1 MPSHR
6 SGKGMT
12 NFVACINPLE
22 KLPVSVDIISVLPD
36 SVANQ
41 IAAGEVI
48 QRPASAV
55 KELMENAI
63 DAGAGFVKLIV
74 KDAGRTLIQVV
85 DDGKGMSATDAR
97 LCFERHATSKIR
109 VADDLWNLNTMGF
122 RGEALASIAAVAQVE
137 VKTRRE
143 EDAMGTLIQIEGSE
157 VKLQEPC
164 AAPKGT
170 SFSMKNL
177 FYNVPA
183 RRNFLKSDG
192 VEFRHILEEFE
203 RIAFANPT
211 IGFSLWHNGNEL
223 YRLEAGTG
231 EEPRAALRQRIL
243 ALYGMPYNQRL
254 VPLEEDAGIVK
265 ISGFVIKPEFTRKT
279 RGEQFFFLNKRF
291 IRNSYLHHA
300 VQSAFEQLLP
310 QGNFPGYFIF
320 LEVDPKTIDVNIHP
334 TKTEVK
340 FEDERSIYA
349 VLRSTVKKSL
359 GQYNIAPTLDFDQ
372 EMSMEIPLPNSQ
384 PIRMPE
390 IKVNPAFNP
399 FETNSNKSTSY
410 NEPSYGG
417 QGREQRNLQNW
428 ETMFNQHM
436 HATPS
441 ADVIPS
447 VQQVLH
453 DTQSKPIG
461 QGAAFMQL
469 HERYILSPMKNG
481 LLVIDQQRAH
491 ERVLYERYIHSIAR
505 QQVQVQQKLFP
516 ENVTFS
522 PALTHIAESQIEAL
536 QAIGF
541 DIHPFGNNTFVVHGI
556 PAGTEEYDV
565 TALLEEVLETFRE
578 NEQQLHLKPLENIAR
593 SLAKQAAIRPGKPM
607 DVREMQALAD
617 ELFGCEQPAFAP
629 DGKPVY
635 INFPI
640 DDIDKRMKRS

>member
-1 MPSHR
+1 M
-6 SGKGMT
+6 
-12 NFVACINPLE
+12 
-22 KLPVSVDIISVLPD
+22 PVSADIISVLPD

-63 DAGAGFVKLIV
+63 DAGANFVKLIV

-97 LCFERHATSKIR
+97 LCFERHATSKIK

-137 VKTRRE
+137 LKTRRE
-143 EDAMGTLIQIEGSE
+143 EDAMGTLIQIEGTE
-157 VKLQEPC
+157 VRLQEPC

-211 IGFSLWHNGNEL
+211 IGFSLWHNGNEM
-223 YRLEAGTG
+223 YRLEAGTND
-231 EEPRAALRQRIL
+231 EPRASLRQRIL
-243 ALYGMPYNQRL
+243 ALYGTPYNQRL
-254 VPLEEDAGIVK
+254 VPLDEDAGIVK

-279 RGEQFFFLNKRF
+279 RGEQFFFLNRRF

-310 QGNFPGYFIF
+310 QGHFPGYFIF
-320 LEVDPKTIDVNIHP
+320 LDVDPKTIDVNIHP

-359 GQYNIAPTLDFDQ
+359 GQYNIAPTLDFEQ
-372 EMSMEIPLPNSQ
+372 EMSMDIPLPNSQ
-384 PIRMPE
+384 PVRMPE
-390 IKVNPAFNP
+390 IKVNPEFNP
-399 FETNSNKSTSY
+399 FKTESYKAPAY
-410 NEPSYGG
+410 NEP
-417 QGREQRNLQNW
+417 REKKNIQNW
-428 ETMFNQHM
+428 ETMFNQHI
-436 HATPS
+436 HSTQD
-441 ADVIPS
+441 ADVAPA
-447 VQQVLH
+447 VQQILH
-453 DTQSKPIG
+453 EAQTTPVSE
-461 QGAAFMQL
+461 GAAFMQL

-491 ERVLYERYIHSIAR
+491 ERVLYERYIHAMAR
-505 QQVQVQQKLFP
+505 QQVQIQQKLFP

-522 PALTHIAESQIEAL
+522 PALTHVAETQIEAL
-536 QAIGF
+536 QSIGF
-541 DIHPFGNNTFVVHGI
+541 DIHPFGQNTFVVHGI
-556 PAGTEEYDV
+556 PAGTEDYDV
-565 TALLEEVLETFRE
+565 ALLLEEVLETFRE
-578 NEQQLHLKPLENIAR
+578 NEQALHLKPLENIAR
-593 SLAKQAAIRPGKPM
+593 SLAKRAAIKTGKSM
-607 DVREMQALAD
+607 DAREMQALCD

>member
-1 MPSHR
+1 MS
-6 SGKGMT
+6 T
-12 NFVACINPLE
+12 
-22 KLPVSVDIISVLPD
+22 DIISVLPD

-63 DAGAGFVKLIV
+63 DAGANFIRLIV

-85 DDGKGMSATDAR
+85 DDGKGMSPTDAR

-137 VKTRRE
+137 LKTRRE
-143 EDAMGTLIQIEGSE
+143 EDTMGTLLHVEGSE
-157 VKLQEPC
+157 VKSQEPC

-183 RRNFLKSDG
+183 RRNFLKSDT

-211 IGFSLWHNGNEL
+211 IGFSLWHNGNEM
-223 YRLEAGTG
+223 YRLEAGTS
-231 EEPRAALRQRIL
+231 EEPRASLRQRIL

-254 VPLEEDAGIVK
+254 VPVDEDAGIVK
-265 ISGFVIKPEFTRKT
+265 ISGFVIKPEYTRKT

-300 VQSAFEQLLP
+300 VQSAFEQVLP

-320 LEVDPKTIDVNIHP
+320 LDVDPKTIDVNIHP

-340 FEDERSIYA
+340 FEDERSIYM

-359 GQYNIAPTLDFDQ
+359 GQYNIAPTLDFEQ
-372 EMSMEIPLPNSQ
+372 EMSMEIPLPNQSG
-384 PIRMPE
+384 PVRMPE
-390 IKVNPAFNP
+390 IKVNPNFNP
-399 FETNSNKSTSY
+399 FDTDSSQKQPSY
-410 NEPSYGG
+410 NAP
-417 QGREQRNLQNW
+417 REKQNLQNW
-428 ETMFNQHM
+428 ESMFTQHM
-436 HATPS
+436 QRNIPS
-441 ADVIPS
+441 AEVIPD

-453 DTQSKPIG
+453 ETSSKPVTE
-461 QGAAFMQL
+461 GASFMQL
-469 HERYILSPMKNG
+469 HERYILSPLKNG

-491 ERVLYERYIHSIAR
+491 ERVLYERYIQAIAR
-505 QQVQVQQKLFP
+505 QQVQIQQKLFP

-522 PALTHIAESQIEAL
+522 PAMAEIAGSQLAAL
-536 QAIGF
+536 QSIGF
-541 DIHPFGNNTFVVHGI
+541 DIHPFGNNTFVVHGV
-556 PAGTEEYDV
+556 PAGTEEYD
-565 TALLEEVLETFRE
+565 AGRLLEQVLETFRE
-578 NEQQLHLKPLENIAR
+578 NEQELQLKPLENIAR
-593 SLAKQAAIRPGKPM
+593 SLAKRAAIRPGQSLSTK
-607 DVREMQALAD
+607 EMQSLAD
-617 ELFGCEQPAFAP
+617 ELFGCEQPSFAP
-629 DGKPVY
+629 DGKPVF

-640 DDIDKRMKRS
+640 DEIDKRMKRS

>member
-1 MPSHR
+1 
-6 SGKGMT
+6 
-12 NFVACINPLE
+12 
-22 KLPVSVDIISVLPD
+22 VSPDIISVLPD

-109 VADDLWNLNTMGF
+109 IADDLWNLNTMGF

-137 VKTRRE
+137 LKSRRE
-143 EDAMGTLIQIEGSE
+143 EDAMGTLIHIEGSE

-211 IGFSLWHNGNEL
+211 VGFSVWHNGTEM
-223 YRLEAGTG
+223 YRLEAGTS
-231 EEPRAALRQRIL
+231 EEPRASLRQRIL
-243 ALYGMPYNQRL
+243 ALYGAPYNQRL
-254 VPLEEDAGIVK
+254 VPLDEDAGIVK
-265 ISGFVIKPEFTRKT
+265 ISGFVIKPEFARKT

-300 VQSAFEQLLP
+300 VQSAFDQLLP
-310 QGNFPGYFIF
+310 AGNFPGYFIF
-320 LEVDPKTIDVNIHP
+320 LDVDPKTIDVNIHP

-359 GQYNIAPTLDFDQ
+359 GQYNIAPTLDFEQ
-372 EMSMEIPLPNSQ
+372 EMSMEIPLPNSTQ
-384 PIRMPE
+384 PVRVPE

-399 FETNSNKSTSY
+399 FDTDSHKA
-410 NEPSYGG
+410 PSYSET
-417 QGREQRNLQNW
+417 REKNNLQNW
-428 ETMFNQHM
+428 ETMFNQHI
-436 HATPS
+436 HSTPP
-441 ADVIPS
+441 ADVIPA

-453 DTQSKPIG
+453 ETTSAPVAE
-461 QGAAFMQL
+461 GAAFMQL

-491 ERVLYERYIHSIAR
+491 ERVLYERFIHSMAR

-516 ENVTFS
+516 EHVSFT
-522 PALTHIAESQIEAL
+522 PALTHVAETQLEAL
-536 QAIGF
+536 QSIGF
-541 DIHPFGNNTFVVHGI
+541 DIHPFGQNTFVVHGI
-556 PAGTEEYDV
+556 PAGTEDYDV
-565 TALLEEVLETFRE
+565 AHLLEEVLETFRE
-578 NEQQLHLKPLENIAR
+578 NEQQLHLKPLENVAR
-593 SLAKQAAIRPGKPM
+593 SLAKRASVKAGKPLG
-607 DVREMQALAD
+607 VREMQALCD

-640 DDIDKRMKRS
+640 DEIDKRMKRS

>member
-1 MPSHR
+1 
-6 SGKGMT
+6 
-12 NFVACINPLE
+12 
-22 KLPVSVDIISVLPD
+22 
-36 SVANQ
+36 
-41 IAAGEVI
+41 
-48 QRPASAV
+48 
-55 KELMENAI
+55 MENAI
-63 DAGAGFVKLIV
+63 DAGADFIKLIV

-85 DDGKGMSATDAR
+85 DNGKGMSATDAR
-97 LCFERHATSKIR
+97 LSFERHATSKIR
-109 VADDLWNLNTMGF
+109 VSDDLWALQTMGF

-137 VKTRRE
+137 LKTRRE
-143 EDAMGTLIQIEGSE
+143 DDAMGTLINIEGSE
-157 VKLQEPC
+157 VKSQEAC

-203 RIAFANPT
+203 RIAFSNPE
-211 IGFSLWHNGNEL
+211 IGFSLWHNGNEM
-223 YRLEAGTG
+223 YRLEAGTS

-254 VPLEEDAGIVK
+254 VPLDEDAGIVK

-310 QGNFPGYFIF
+310 QGHFPGYFIF

-359 GQYNIAPTLDFDQ
+359 GQYNIAPTLDFEQ

-384 PIRMPE
+384 PIRMPQ
-390 IKVNPAFNP
+390 ITVNPSFNP
-399 FETNSNKSTSY
+399 FDSNSHKSTVY
-410 NEPSYGG
+410 NEP
-417 QGREQRNLQNW
+417 REQRNVQNW
-428 ETMFNQHM
+428 DTMFNQHM
-436 HATPS
+436 TPS
-441 ADVIPS
+441 ADVIPA
-447 VQQVLH
+447 VQQALH
-453 DTQSKPIG
+453 ETQSKPLNE
-461 QGAAFMQL
+461 GASFMQL

-491 ERVLYERYIHSIAR
+491 ERVLYERYIHAIAR
-505 QQVQVQQKLFP
+505 QHVQVQQKLFP
-516 ENVTFS
+516 EHITFS
-522 PALTHIAESQIEAL
+522 PALTHIAETQIEAL
-536 QAIGF
+536 QTIGF
-541 DIHPFGNNTFVVHGI
+541 DIHPFGNNTFVIHGI
-556 PAGTEEYDV
+556 PAGTEDYDV
-565 TALLEEVLETFRE
+565 MKLLEEVLETFRE
-578 NEQQLHLKPLENIAR
+578 NEQQFQLKPLENIAR
-593 SLAKQAAIRPGKPM
+593 SLAKRAAIRPGKNM

-617 ELFGCEQPAFAP
+617 ELFGCEQSAFAP

-640 DDIDKRMKRS
+640 DEIDKRMKR

>member
-1 MPSHR
+1 MS
-6 SGKGMT
+6 S
-12 NFVACINPLE
+12 
-22 KLPVSVDIISVLPD
+22 DIISVLPD

-55 KELMENAI
+55 KELMENSI
-63 DAGAGFVKLIV
+63 DAGANFIRLIV

-85 DDGKGMSATDAR
+85 DDGKGMSSTDAR
-97 LCFERHATSKIR
+97 LSFERHATSKIR

-137 VKTRRE
+137 LKTRRE
-143 EDAMGTLIQIEGSE
+143 DDAMGSLLHVEGSE
-157 VKLQEPC
+157 VKSQEPC

-203 RIAFANPT
+203 RVAFANPT
-211 IGFSLWHNGNEL
+211 IGFSLWHNGNEM
-223 YRLEAGTG
+223 YRLEAGTS

-254 VPLEEDAGIVK
+254 VPVEEDAGIVK
-265 ISGFVIKPEFTRKT
+265 ISGFVVKPEFTRKT

-310 QGNFPGYFIF
+310 QGHFPGYFIF
-320 LEVDPKTIDVNIHP
+320 LDVDPKTIDVNIHP

-359 GQYNIAPTLDFDQ
+359 GQYNIAPTLDFEQ
-372 EMSMEIPLPNSQ
+372 EMSMEIPYRRPGDTVK
-384 PIRMPE
+384 MPE
-390 IKVNPAFNP
+390 IKVNPDFNP
-399 FETNSNKSTSY
+399 FANEKSSKPAY
-410 NEPSYGG
+410 DAP
-417 QGREQRNLQNW
+417 RESRNLQNW
-428 ETMFNQHM
+428 ESMFQQHVQN
-436 HATPS
+436 AIPS
-441 ADVIPS
+441 AEIIPDLS
-447 VQQVLH
+447 AGGDGQQILH
-453 DTQSKPIG
+453 ETQKPVSE
-461 QGAAFMQL
+461 GAAFMQL
-469 HERYILSPMKNG
+469 HERYIISPMKNG

-491 ERVLYERYIHSIAR
+491 ERILYERYIHAIAR
-505 QQVQVQQKLFP
+505 QHIQVQQKLFP
-516 ENVTFS
+516 EHVTFA
-522 PALTHIAESQIEAL
+522 PAMAHLAETQIEAL
-536 QAIGF
+536 QSIGF
-541 DIHPFGNNTFVVHGI
+541 DIHPFGQNTFVVHGV
-556 PAGTEEYDV
+556 PAGTEDYDV
-565 TALLEEVLETFRE
+565 SKLLEEVLETFRE

-593 SLAKQAAIRPGKPM
+593 SLAKRAAVRPGKSLGKQ
-607 DVREMQALAD
+607 EMQALAD
-617 ELFGCEQPAFAP
+617 ELFGCEQPSFSP
-629 DGKPVY
+629 DGKPVF

-640 DDIDKRMKRS
+640 DEIDKRMKRS

>member
-1 MPSHR
+1 
-6 SGKGMT
+6 
-12 NFVACINPLE
+12 
-22 KLPVSVDIISVLPD
+22 VSTDIISVLPD

-63 DAGAGFVKLIV
+63 DAGANFIRLIV

-85 DDGKGMSATDAR
+85 DDGKGMSPTDAR

-137 VKTRRE
+137 LKTRRE
-143 EDAMGTLIQIEGSE
+143 EDAMGTLLLVEGSE
-157 VKLQEPC
+157 VKSQEPC

-183 RRNFLKSDG
+183 RRNFLKSDS

-211 IGFSLWHNGNEL
+211 IGFSLWHNGNEM
-223 YRLEAGTG
+223 YRLEAGTS
-231 EEPRAALRQRIL
+231 EEPRASLRQRIL

-254 VPLEEDAGIVK
+254 VPVDEDAGIVK

-300 VQSAFEQLLP
+300 IQSAFEQVLP

-320 LEVDPKTIDVNIHP
+320 LDVDPKTIDVNIHP

-340 FEDERSIYA
+340 FEDERSIYM

-359 GQYNIAPTLDFDQ
+359 GQYNIAPTLDFEQ
-372 EMSMEIPLPNSQ
+372 EMSMEIPLPNSG
-384 PIRMPE
+384 PVRMPE
-390 IKVNPAFNP
+390 IKVNPNFNP
-399 FETNSNKSTSY
+399 FDSDSQKQPSY
-410 NEPSYGG
+410 NAP
-417 QGREQRNLQNW
+417 REKQNLQNW
-428 ETMFNQHM
+428 ESMFDQHM
-436 HATPS
+436 QRNIPS
-441 ADVIPS
+441 AEVIPD

-453 DTQSKPIG
+453 ETSSKPVAE
-461 QGAAFMQL
+461 GASFMQL
-469 HERYILSPMKNG
+469 HERYILSPLKNG

-491 ERVLYERYIHSIAR
+491 ERVLYERYIQAIAR

-522 PALTHIAESQIEAL
+522 PAMAEIAGSQLSAL
-536 QAIGF
+536 QSIGF
-541 DIHPFGNNTFVVHGI
+541 DIHPFGNNTFVVHGV
-556 PAGTEEYDV
+556 PAGTEEYD
-565 TALLEEVLETFRE
+565 AGKLLEQVLETFRE
-578 NEQQLHLKPLENIAR
+578 NEQALQLKPLENIAR
-593 SLAKQAAIRPGKPM
+593 SLAKRAAIRPGQSLSA
-607 DVREMQALAD
+607 REMQSLAD
-617 ELFGCEQPAFAP
+617 ELFGCEQSSFAP
-629 DGKPVY
+629 DGKPVF

-640 DDIDKRMKRS
+640 DEIDKRMKRS

>member
-1 MPSHR
+1 
-6 SGKGMT
+6 
-12 NFVACINPLE
+12 
-22 KLPVSVDIISVLPD
+22 
-36 SVANQ
+36 
-41 IAAGEVI
+41 
-48 QRPASAV
+48 
-55 KELMENAI
+55 MENAI
-63 DAGAGFVKLIV
+63 DAGADFVKLIV

-85 DDGKGMSATDAR
+85 DDGKGMSPTDAR

-109 VADDLWNLNTMGF
+109 VADDLWNLHTMGF

-137 VKTRRE
+137 LKTRRD
-143 EDAMGTLIQIEGSE
+143 EDQMGTLIQIEGSE
-157 VKLQEPC
+157 VKLQEAC

-203 RIAFANPT
+203 RVAFANPT
-211 IGFSLWHNGNEL
+211 VGFSLWHNGNEM
-223 YRLEAGTG
+223 YRLEAGTSD
-231 EEPRAALRQRIL
+231 EPRASLRQRIL
-243 ALYGMPYNQRL
+243 ALYGTPYNQRL
-254 VPLEEDAGIVK
+254 VPLEEDAGIVR

-300 VQSAFEQLLP
+300 VQTAFDQLLP

-320 LEVDPKTIDVNIHP
+320 LDVDPKTIDVNIHP

-359 GQYNIAPTLDFDQ
+359 GQYNIAPTLDFEQ

-384 PIRMPE
+384 PVRMPE

-399 FETNSNKSTSY
+399 FEKDSHKAPAY
-410 NEPSYGG
+410 NEP
-417 QGREQRNLQNW
+417 REKANMQNW
-428 ETMFNQHM
+428 ETMFSQHM
-436 HATPS
+436 HTTPP
-441 ADVIPS
+441 AEVIPA

-453 DTQSKPIG
+453 ETKSNPVAE
-461 QGAAFMQL
+461 GAAFMQL

-491 ERVLYERYIHSIAR
+491 ERVLYERYIHAMAR
-505 QQVQVQQKLFP
+505 RQVQVQQKLFP

-522 PALTHIAESQIEAL
+522 PALTQIAETQIEAL
-536 QAIGF
+536 QSIGF
-541 DIHPFGNNTFVVHGI
+541 DIHPFGQNTFVLHGV
-556 PAGTEEYDV
+556 PAGTEDIDV
-565 TALLEEVLETFRE
+565 AHLLEEVLETFRE
-578 NEQQLHLKPLENIAR
+578 NEQQLQLKPLENIAR
-593 SLAKQAAIRPGKPM
+593 SLAKRAAIKPGRTL

>member
-1 MPSHR
+1 
-6 SGKGMT
+6 
-12 NFVACINPLE
+12 
-22 KLPVSVDIISVLPD
+22 VSPDIISVLPD

-63 DAGAGFVKLIV
+63 DAGADFIKLIV

-109 VADDLWNLNTMGF
+109 HADDLWNLSTMGF
-122 RGEALASIAAVAQVE
+122 RGEALASIAAVAQIE

-143 EDAMGTLIQIEGSE
+143 EDDMGTLIQIEGSE
-157 VKLQEPC
+157 VKLQEAC

-211 IGFSLWHNGNEL
+211 IGFSLWHNGNEM
-223 YRLEAGTG
+223 YRLEAGTSD
-231 EEPRAALRQRIL
+231 EPRASLRQRIL
-243 ALYGMPYNQRL
+243 ALYGTPYNQRL

-300 VQSAFEQLLP
+300 VQAAFDQLLP

-320 LEVDPKTIDVNIHP
+320 LDVDPKTIDVNIHP

-359 GQYNIAPTLDFDQ
+359 GQYNIAPTLDFEQ
-372 EMSMEIPLPNSQ
+372 EMSMEIPLPNSTQ
-384 PIRMPE
+384 PIRVPE

-399 FETNSNKSTSY
+399 FEKDSHKAPAY
-410 NEPSYGG
+410 NEP
-417 QGREQRNLQNW
+417 REKSNMQSW
-428 ETMFNQHM
+428 ETMFSQHM
-436 HATPS
+436 HAMPS
-441 ADVIPS
+441 ADVIPA

-453 DTQSKPIG
+453 ETKSTPVG
-461 QGAAFMQL
+461 EGAGFMQL

-491 ERVLYERYIHSIAR
+491 ERVLYERYIQAMAR
-505 QQVQVQQKLFP
+505 RQVQVQQKLFP
-516 ENVTFS
+516 EHVTFS
-522 PALTHIAESQIEAL
+522 PALTHVAETQIEAL
-536 QAIGF
+536 QSIGF
-541 DIHPFGNNTFVVHGI
+541 DIHPFGQNTFVLHGV
-556 PAGTEEYDV
+556 PAGTEELDV
-565 TALLEEVLETFRE
+565 THLLEEVLETFRE
-578 NEQQLHLKPLENIAR
+578 NEQQLQLKPLENIAR
-593 SLAKQAAIRPGKPM
+593 SLAKRAAIKPGRTLGT
-607 DVREMQALAD
+607 REMQALAD

>member
-1 MPSHR
+1 LR
-6 SGKGMT
+6 A
-12 NFVACINPLE
+12 FNPL
-22 KLPVSVDIISVLPD
+22 KKVPVSLDIISVLPD

-63 DAGAGFVKLIV
+63 DAGADFVKLIV

-85 DDGKGMSATDAR
+85 DDGNGMSATDAR
-97 LCFERHATSKIR
+97 LCFERHATSKIK
-109 VADDLWNLNTMGF
+109 VADDLWKLNTMGF

-137 VKTRRE
+137 LKSRRE
-143 EDAMGTLIQIEGSE
+143 EDAMGTLIQIEGTE

-170 SFSMKNL
+170 SISMKNL

-183 RRNFLKSDG
+183 RRNFLKSDS

-211 IGFSLWHNGNEL
+211 VGFSLWHNGNEM
-223 YRLEAGTG
+223 YRLEAGTT
-231 EEPRAALRQRIL
+231 EEPRASLRQRIL
-243 ALYGMPYNQRL
+243 ALYGSPYNQRL
-254 VPLEEDAGIVK
+254 VPLQEDAGIVK

-279 RGEQFFFLNKRF
+279 RGEQFFFLNRRF

-300 VQSAFEQLLP
+300 VQTAFDQLLP

-320 LEVDPKTIDVNIHP
+320 LDVDPKTIDVNIHP

-349 VLRSTVKKSL
+349 ILRSSVKKSL
-359 GQYNIAPTLDFDQ
+359 GQYNIAPTLDFEQ

-390 IKVNPAFNP
+390 IKVNPSFNP
-399 FETNSNKSTSY
+399 FEKDSHKTSVY
-410 NEPSYGG
+410 NEP
-417 QGREQRNLQNW
+417 REKSNLQNW
-428 ETMFNQHM
+428 ETMFNQHI
-436 HATPS
+436 HSTPS
-441 ADVIPS
+441 ADVIPA

-453 DTQSKPIG
+453 ETQTKPLSE
-461 QGAAFMQL
+461 GASFMQL

-491 ERVLYERYIHSIAR
+491 ERVLYERYIHAMAR
-505 QQVQVQQKLFP
+505 QQVHVQQKLFP
-516 ENVTFS
+516 ENVSFS
-522 PALTHIAESQIEAL
+522 PAITHVAQTQIEAL
-536 QAIGF
+536 QSIGF
-541 DIHPFGNNTFVVHGI
+541 DIHPFGQGTFVVHGI
-556 PAGTEEYDV
+556 PAGTEDYDV
-565 TALLEEVLETFRE
+565 AQLLEEVLETFRE
-578 NEQQLHLKPLENIAR
+578 NEQQMHLKPLENIAR
-593 SLAKQAAIRPGKPM
+593 SLARRASIKPGKSM
-607 DVREMQALAD
+607 GAREMQALCD
-617 ELFGCEQPAFAP
+617 ELFGCEQPAFSP

-640 DDIDKRMKRS
+640 DEIDKRMKRS

>member
-1 MPSHR
+1 MSP
-6 SGKGMT
+6 
-12 NFVACINPLE
+12 
-22 KLPVSVDIISVLPD
+22 DIISVLPD

-63 DAGAGFVKLIV
+63 DAGADFVKLIV

-137 VKTRRE
+137 LKTRRE
-143 EDAMGTLIQIEGSE
+143 EDQMGTLLQIEGSE
-157 VKLQEPC
+157 VKLQEAC

-211 IGFSLWHNGNEL
+211 VGFSLWHNGNEM
-223 YRLEAGTG
+223 YRLEAGTS
-231 EEPRAALRQRIL
+231 EEPRASLRQRIL
-243 ALYGMPYNQRL
+243 ALYGTPYNQRL

-320 LEVDPKTIDVNIHP
+320 LDVDPKTIDVNIHP

-359 GQYNIAPTLDFDQ
+359 GQYNIAPTLDFEQ
-372 EMSMEIPLPNSQ
+372 EMSMEIPLPDSKQ
-384 PIRMPE
+384 PVRMPE
-390 IKVNPAFNP
+390 IKVNPDFNP
-399 FETNSNKSTSY
+399 FEKDAYKAPAY
-410 NEPSYGG
+410 NEP
-417 QGREQRNLQNW
+417 REKKNLQNW
-428 ETMFNQHM
+428 ETMFSQHM
-436 HATPS
+436 HTMPS

-453 DTQSKPIG
+453 ETKANPVSE
-461 QGAAFMQL
+461 GAAFLQL

-491 ERVLYERYIHSIAR
+491 ERVLYERYIHAMAR
-505 QQVQVQQKLFP
+505 RQVQVQQKLFP

-522 PALTHIAESQIEAL
+522 PALTHVAETQIEAL
-536 QAIGF
+536 QSIGF
-541 DIHPFGNNTFVVHGI
+541 DIHPFGQNTFVLHGV
-556 PAGTEEYDV
+556 PAGTEDHDV
-565 TALLEEVLETFRE
+565 THLLEEVLETFRE
-578 NEQQLHLKPLENIAR
+578 NEQQLQLKPLENIAR
-593 SLAKQAAIRPGKPM
+593 SLAKRAAIKPGRAM
-607 DVREMQALAD
+607 DTREMQALAD

-640 DDIDKRMKRS
+640 DEIDKRMKRS

>member
-1 MPSHR
+1 
-6 SGKGMT
+6 
-12 NFVACINPLE
+12 
-22 KLPVSVDIISVLPD
+22 VSADIISVLPD

-63 DAGAGFVKLIV
+63 DAGADFIKLIV

-97 LCFERHATSKIR
+97 LSFERHATSKIR
-109 VADDLWNLNTMGF
+109 VSDDLWSLNTMGF

-137 VKTRRE
+137 LKTRRE
-143 EDAMGTLIQIEGSE
+143 EDAMGTLIHIEGSE
-157 VKLQEPC
+157 VKSQEPC

-203 RIAFANPT
+203 RIAFSNPT
-211 IGFSLWHNGNEL
+211 IGFSLWHNGNEM
-223 YRLEAGTG
+223 YRLEAGADS
-231 EEPRAALRQRIL
+231 EPRAALRQRIL

-254 VPLEEDAGIVK
+254 VPLDEDAGIVK

-300 VQSAFEQLLP
+300 VQSAFDQLLP
-310 QGNFPGYFIF
+310 QGHFPGYFIF

-359 GQYNIAPTLDFDQ
+359 GQYNIAPTLDFEQ

-390 IKVNPAFNP
+390 IKVNPSFNP
-399 FETNSNKSTSY
+399 FETDSHKAPSY
-410 NEPSYGG
+410 NE
-417 QGREQRNLQNW
+417 QRDRKNVSNW
-428 ETMFNQHM
+428 ETMFSQHM
-436 HATPS
+436 HSAPS
-441 ADVIPS
+441 ADVIPA
-447 VQQVLH
+447 VQQALH
-453 DTQSKPIG
+453 ETQTKPLNE
-461 QGAAFMQL
+461 GAAFMQL

-481 LLVIDQQRAH
+481 FLVIDQQRAH
-491 ERVLYERYIHSIAR
+491 ERILYERYIHAMAR

-522 PALTHIAESQIEAL
+522 PALTHIAETQIAAL
-536 QAIGF
+536 QSIGF
-541 DIHPFGNNTFVVHGI
+541 DIHPFGSNTFVVHGI
-556 PAGTEEYDV
+556 PAGTEDYDV
-565 TALLEEVLETFRE
+565 TKLLEEVLETFRE

-593 SLAKQAAIRPGKPM
+593 SLAKRAAIRPGKSM
-607 DVREMQALAD
+607 DTREMQALAD
-617 ELFGCEQPAFAP
+617 ELFGCEQSAFAP

-640 DDIDKRMKRS
+640 DEIDKRMKRS

>member
-1 MPSHR
+1 MS
-6 SGKGMT
+6 
-12 NFVACINPLE
+12 L
-22 KLPVSVDIISVLPD
+22 DIISVLPD

-63 DAGAGFVKLIV
+63 DAGADFVKLIV

-85 DDGKGMSATDAR
+85 DDGKGMSPTDAR

-109 VADDLWNLNTMGF
+109 VADDLWNLHTMGF

-137 VKTRRE
+137 LKTRRD
-143 EDAMGTLIQIEGSE
+143 EDQMGTLIQIEGSE
-157 VKLQEPC
+157 VKLQEAC

-203 RIAFANPT
+203 RVAFANPT
-211 IGFSLWHNGNEL
+211 VGFSLWHNGNEM
-223 YRLEAGTG
+223 YRLEAGTSD
-231 EEPRAALRQRIL
+231 EPRASLRQRIL
-243 ALYGMPYNQRL
+243 ALYGTPYNQRL
-254 VPLEEDAGIVK
+254 VPLEEDAGIVR

-300 VQSAFEQLLP
+300 VQTAFDQLLP

-320 LEVDPKTIDVNIHP
+320 LDVDPKTIDVNIHP

-359 GQYNIAPTLDFDQ
+359 GQYNIAPTLDFEQ

-384 PIRMPE
+384 PVRMPE

-399 FETNSNKSTSY
+399 FEKDSHKAPAY
-410 NEPSYGG
+410 NEP
-417 QGREQRNLQNW
+417 REKANMQNW
-428 ETMFNQHM
+428 ETMFSQHM
-436 HATPS
+436 HTTPP
-441 ADVIPS
+441 AEVIPA

-453 DTQSKPIG
+453 ETKSNPVAE
-461 QGAAFMQL
+461 GAAFMQL

-491 ERVLYERYIHSIAR
+491 ERVLYERYIHAMAR
-505 QQVQVQQKLFP
+505 RQVQVQQKLFP

-522 PALTHIAESQIEAL
+522 PALTQIAETQIEAL
-536 QAIGF
+536 QSIGF
-541 DIHPFGNNTFVVHGI
+541 DIHPFGQNTFVLHGV
-556 PAGTEEYDV
+556 PAGTEDIDV
-565 TALLEEVLETFRE
+565 AHLLEEVLETFRE
-578 NEQQLHLKPLENIAR
+578 NEQQLQLKPLENIAR
-593 SLAKQAAIRPGKPM
+593 SLAKRAAIKPGRTL

>member
-1 MPSHR
+1 MS
-6 SGKGMT
+6 
-12 NFVACINPLE
+12 A
-22 KLPVSVDIISVLPD
+22 DIISVLPD

-63 DAGAGFVKLIV
+63 DAGADFIKLIV

-97 LCFERHATSKIR
+97 LSFERHATSKIR
-109 VADDLWNLNTMGF
+109 VSDDLWSLNTMGF

-137 VKTRRE
+137 LKTRRE
-143 EDAMGTLIQIEGSE
+143 EDAMGTLIHIEGSE
-157 VKLQEPC
+157 VKSQEPC

-203 RIAFANPT
+203 RIAFSNPT
-211 IGFSLWHNGNEL
+211 IGFSLWHNGNEM
-223 YRLEAGTG
+223 YRLEAGADS
-231 EEPRAALRQRIL
+231 EPRAALRQRIL

-254 VPLEEDAGIVK
+254 VPLDEDAGIVK

-300 VQSAFEQLLP
+300 VQSAFDQLLP
-310 QGNFPGYFIF
+310 QGHFPGYFIF

-359 GQYNIAPTLDFDQ
+359 GQYNIAPTLDFEQ

-390 IKVNPAFNP
+390 IKVNPSFNP
-399 FETNSNKSTSY
+399 FETDSHKAPSY
-410 NEPSYGG
+410 NE
-417 QGREQRNLQNW
+417 QRDRKNVSNW
-428 ETMFNQHM
+428 ETMFSQHM
-436 HATPS
+436 HSAPS
-441 ADVIPS
+441 ADVIPA
-447 VQQVLH
+447 VQQALH
-453 DTQSKPIG
+453 ETQTKPLNE
-461 QGAAFMQL
+461 GAAFMQL

-481 LLVIDQQRAH
+481 FLVIDQQRAH
-491 ERVLYERYIHSIAR
+491 ERILYERYIHAMAR

-522 PALTHIAESQIEAL
+522 PALTHIAETQIAAL
-536 QAIGF
+536 QSIGF
-541 DIHPFGNNTFVVHGI
+541 DIHPFGSNTFVVHGI
-556 PAGTEEYDV
+556 PAGTEDYDV
-565 TALLEEVLETFRE
+565 TKLLEEVLETFRE

-593 SLAKQAAIRPGKPM
+593 SLAKRAAIRPGKSM
-607 DVREMQALAD
+607 DTREMQALAD
-617 ELFGCEQPAFAP
+617 ELFGCEQSAFAP

-640 DDIDKRMKRS
+640 DEIDKRMKRS

>member
-1 MPSHR
+1 
-6 SGKGMT
+6 
-12 NFVACINPLE
+12 
-22 KLPVSVDIISVLPD
+22 
-36 SVANQ
+36 
-41 IAAGEVI
+41 
-48 QRPASAV
+48 
-55 KELMENAI
+55 MENAI
-63 DAGAGFVKLIV
+63 DAGADFVKLIV

-109 VADDLWNLNTMGF
+109 NADDLWSLNTMGF

-143 EDAMGTLIQIEGSE
+143 EDDMGTLIQIEGSE
-157 VKLQEPC
+157 VKLQEAC

-211 IGFSLWHNGNEL
+211 VGFSLWHNGNEM
-223 YRLEAGTG
+223 YRLEAGTSD
-231 EEPRAALRQRIL
+231 EPRASLRQRIL
-243 ALYGMPYNQRL
+243 ALYGAPYNQRL

-300 VQSAFEQLLP
+300 VQAAFDQLLP

-320 LEVDPKTIDVNIHP
+320 LDVDPKTIDVNIHP

-359 GQYNIAPTLDFDQ
+359 GQYNIAPTLDFEQ
-372 EMSMEIPLPNSQ
+372 EMSMEIPLPNSTR

-390 IKVNPAFNP
+390 IQVNPAFNP
-399 FETNSNKSTSY
+399 FEKDSHKTSSY
-410 NEPSYGG
+410 NQPDYSG
-417 QGREQRNLQNW
+417 QTREKNNQQNW

-436 HATPS
+436 HSIPS
-441 ADVIPS
+441 ADVIPA
-447 VQQVLH
+447 VQHELH
-453 DTQSKPIG
+453 ETKTAAVAE
-461 QGAAFMQL
+461 GAAFMQL

-491 ERVLYERYIHSIAR
+491 ERVLYERYIQAMAR
-505 QQVQVQQKLFP
+505 RQVQVQQKLFP

-522 PALTHIAESQIEAL
+522 PALTHVAETQLEAL
-536 QAIGF
+536 QSIGF
-541 DIHPFGNNTFVVHGI
+541 DIHPFGQNTFVLHGV
-556 PAGTEEYDV
+556 PAGTEDIDV
-565 TALLEEVLETFRE
+565 THLLEEVLETFRE
-578 NEQQLHLKPLENIAR
+578 NEQQLQLKPLENIAR
-593 SLAKQAAIRPGKPM
+593 SLAKRAAIKPGRTL
-607 DVREMQALAD
+607 DTREMQALAD

-640 DDIDKRMKRS
+640 DDIDKRMKRL

>member
-1 MPSHR
+1 MS
-6 SGKGMT
+6 
-12 NFVACINPLE
+12 A
-22 KLPVSVDIISVLPD
+22 DIISVLPD

-63 DAGAGFVKLIV
+63 DAGANFVRLIV

-137 VKTRRE
+137 LKTRRE
-143 EDAMGTLIQIEGSE
+143 EDTMGTHLHVEGSE
-157 VKLQEPC
+157 VKSQEPC

-183 RRNFLKSDG
+183 RRNFLKSDA

-211 IGFSLWHNGNEL
+211 IGFSLWHNGNEM
-223 YRLEAGTG
+223 YRLEAGTSD
-231 EEPRAALRQRIL
+231 EPRVSLRQRIL

-265 ISGFVIKPEFTRKT
+265 ISGFIIKPEFTRKT

-300 VQSAFEQLLP
+300 VQTAFDQLLP

-320 LEVDPKTIDVNIHP
+320 LDVDPKTIDVNIHP

-359 GQYNIAPTLDFDQ
+359 GQYNIAPTLDFEQ
-372 EMSMEIPLPNSQ
+372 EMSMEIPYRNSEA
-384 PIRMPE
+384 PVKMPE
-390 IKVNPAFNP
+390 IKVNPDFNP
-399 FETNSNKSTSY
+399 FAADKTAYQKPAY
-410 NEPSYGG
+410 DAP
-417 QGREQRNLQNW
+417 REAKNLQNW

-436 HATPS
+436 HHEVPPAE
-441 ADVIPS
+441 VIPD

-453 DTQSKPIG
+453 ETSAKPISE
-461 QGAAFMQL
+461 GAAFMQL
-469 HERYILSPMKNG
+469 HERYILSPLKNG

-491 ERVLYERYIHSIAR
+491 ERVLYERYIHAMAR
-505 QQVQVQQKLFP
+505 QHVQVQQKLFP
-516 ENVTFS
+516 EHVTFA
-522 PALTHIAESQIEAL
+522 PAMAHIAETQIGAL
-536 QAIGF
+536 QSIGF
-541 DIHPFGNNTFVVHGI
+541 DIHPFGNHTFVIHGI
-556 PAGTEEYDV
+556 PAGTEDYDV
-565 TALLEEVLETFRE
+565 ARLLEEVLETFRE

-593 SLAKQAAIRPGKPM
+593 SLAKRAAIKPGKTM
-607 DVREMQALAD
+607 SVKEMQALTD
-617 ELFGCEQPAFAP
+617 ELFGCEQPSFAP
-629 DGKPVY
+629 DGKPVF

-640 DDIDKRMKRS
+640 DEIDKRMKRV